1 MIGDPV
7 ALTMRRSITR
17 PAAALVE
24 AFAGAQTSFIADAM
38 NGMGALDYRI
48 KPIAPDNGF
57 VGTAVT
63 ASGGPRDNLAAM
75 AAIDTVE
82 PGDVIVIATGADE
95 SGAVVGDHWA
105 MVARQKG
112 AVAVITDGLLRD
124 APGIVA
130 SGLKAYARGVAPNA
144 GYPHGP
150 GEVNLPV
157 SLGGITI
164 LPGDIL
170 VGDGDGVV
178 VVPAAQAEAVAAS
191 LAKVK
196 KAEAEME
203 VLIAAG
209 DRKTMWNPGKYDDRG
224 GVRYLD

>member
-7 ALTMRRSITR
+7 ALTMRRNVSR
-17 PAAALVE
+17 PTAALIE

-48 KPIAPDNGF
+48 KPIAPDSGF

-63 ASGGPRDNLAAM
+63 AAGGPRDNLAAM
-75 AAIDTVE
+75 AVIDTVE
-82 PGDVIVIATGADE
+82 PGDVIVIATGPDE

-112 AVAVITDGLLRD
+112 AVAVVTDGLVRD
-124 APGIVA
+124 APGFIA
-130 SGLKAYARGVAPNA
+130 SGLKAFARGIAPNA

-170 VGDGDGVV
+170 AGDGDGVV
-178 VVPAAQAEAVAAS
+178 VVPGAQAEAIAAS

-196 KAEAEME
+196 AAEAEME
-203 VLIAAG
+203 EVIAAG
-209 DRKTMWNPGKYDDRG
+209 GRKTMWNPAKYDDRG
-224 GVRYLD
+224 GVRFID

>member
-1 MIGDPV
+1 MIGDPI
-7 ALTMRRSITR
+7 ALTIRTEIERAS
-17 PAAALVE
+17 PELV
-24 AFAGAQTSFIADAM
+24 AVFADAQTSFVADAQQ
-38 NGMGALDYRI
+38 GSGCLHHGI
-48 KPIAPDNGF
+48 KGTRPDLAF
-57 VGTAVT
+57 CGTAVT

-75 AAIDTVE
+75 AVIDTVE
-82 PGDVIVIATGADE
+82 PGDVIVIATGPDE

-112 AVAVITDGLLRD
+112 AVAVVTDGLVRD
-124 APGIVA
+124 APGFIA
-130 SGLKAYARGVAPNA
+130 SGLKAFARGIAPNA

-170 VGDGDGVV
+170 AGDGDGVV
-178 VVPAAQAEAVAAS
+178 VVPGAQAEAIAAS

-196 KAEAEME
+196 AAEAEME
-203 VLIAAG
+203 EVIAAG
-209 DRKTMWNPGKYDDRG
+209 GRKTMWNPAKYDDRG
-224 GVRYLD
+224 GVRFID